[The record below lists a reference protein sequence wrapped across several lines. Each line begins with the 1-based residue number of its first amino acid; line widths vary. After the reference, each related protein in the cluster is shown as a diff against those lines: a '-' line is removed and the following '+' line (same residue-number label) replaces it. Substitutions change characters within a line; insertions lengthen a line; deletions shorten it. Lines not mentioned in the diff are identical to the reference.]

1 MKKRQKKQP
10 KQTSMT
16 ASAPPRRAQ
25 RRKINPVNTSG
36 AQCYPRLACPLNVT
50 DLMHLHLKC
59 RTASVLAL
67 AGKLLNKK
75 CMQIHAPMSCTAK
88 AAEFE

>member
-1 MKKRQKKQP
+1 
-10 KQTSMT
+10 
-16 ASAPPRRAQ
+16 
-25 RRKINPVNTSG
+25 
-36 AQCYPRLACPLNVT
+36 
-50 DLMHLHLKC
+50 MHVHLKC